1 MKIYMKYAATFL
13 GLLFMGTASAFDLSI
28 RSFYAGVGAGYATS
42 DAVCDYSTTERI
54 RGTPRVNRNRLS
66 QNVFTNR
73 LEEIGDRLPDN
84 FLSTI
89 TTGTG
94 SFNPAQVTE
103 LVFSDPVVSVNRSCD
118 DSDVS
123 WKVFG
128 GIKFGDYFGVEAGYA
143 DLGETSAI
151 VTHDPGGFLLQSIL
165 VDTNGDRIA
174 DGNYRPLTN
183 NADTHV
189 PINGSISV
197 EGKQDTVFF
206 AGLLRYNIFD
216 NLEIF
221 LKGGAHYWEVEMNVF
236 GTYRIGDENNPYTY
250 RGARGNAVGSGT
262 PPASTDRITIPAGV
276 TTVSGDIPT
285 MRVDD
290 DGVDPFFGIGLGYTM
305 DNGLGFRAEWER
317 YYFDI
322 DLPQTSSNT
331 SNFYRRELED
341 EVDVFTLSV
350 LYHFSL

>member
-1 MKIYMKYAATFL
+1 MKIYMKYAATLL

-42 DAVCDYSTTERI
+42 DAVCDYSTTERN
-54 RGTPRVNRNRLS
+54 RATPGVNQNRLS
-66 QNVFTNR
+66 DDVFDNRLGELGGSPLEELALIIDFTNSGGLNR
-73 LEEIGDRLPDN
+73 GNIVDFNTTPRS
-84 FLSTI
+84 LSR
-89 TTGTG
+89 
-94 SFNPAQVTE
+94 N
-103 LVFSDPVVSVNRSCD
+103 CD

-128 GIKFGDYFGVEAGYA
+128 GMKFGEYFGVEAGYA
-143 DLGETSAI
+143 DFGETSAT
-151 VTHDPGGFLLQSIL
+151 VSSSEFLLQQIL
-165 VDTNGDRIA
+165 IDTDLDGDI
-174 DGNYRPLTN
+174 DGNYRAGNPA
-183 NADTHV
+183 ADHV

-206 AGLLRYNIFD
+206 GGLLRYNIFD

-221 LKGGAHYWEVEMNVF
+221 LKGGAHYWEVEMNAF
-236 GTYRIGDENNPYTY
+236 GTLTVGDETVRPPYTAAS
-250 RGARGNAVGSGT
+250 GGAVGGGPTPTGT
-262 PPASTDRITIPAGV
+262 ITIPAGEQAA
-276 TTVSGDIPT
+276 SGNIST
-285 MRVDD
+285 LRVDD

-322 DLPQTSSNT
+322 DLPQTDAVDPNRY
-331 SNFYRRELED
+331 NRELED